1 MEERTQ
7 SAQDFLHQLIA
18 GDFSAASQ
26 RFDSNMT
33 RVFGEEKLKATWIQI
48 ISQVGPF
55 QKVLTSQATEKDEHS
70 IINLT
75 CQFEKANLHIY
86 VVFDQ
91 DGQIAGLNTQLAPTT
106 DKYNPPAYVR
116 TGAFTEKEVTVGS
129 GEWAL
134 PGTLTMPNGSR
145 AFPGVVLVHGS
156 GPQDR
161 DETIGPN
168 RPFRD
173 LAGGLAS
180 QGITV
185 LRYEKRTKAHGA
197 KFTSDMLDKL
207 TTKEEVT
214 DDVLLALDL
223 LRQVP
228 QVDQRNLYVLG
239 HSLGATL
246 APRIAQLDPSLAG
259 IIIMAGL
266 TRPLEDTIIDQY
278 THIYHLSGQP
288 TSEQQAELDQLKL
301 KVARVK
307 SLKPSDHVAPKDL
320 PLDIRQSYWLDL
332 RDYHP
337 DEVARSL
344 STRILVLQAG
354 RDYQVT
360 VNGDYP
366 GWQKALGDRPNATL
380 KLYPKLYHLFIEGE
394 GPSTPQEYLVE
405 GHVSQQVIDDIAG
418 WVKQ

>member
-1 MEERTQ
+1 
-7 SAQDFLHQLIA
+7 
-18 GDFSAASQ
+18 
-26 RFDSNMT
+26 
-33 RVFGEEKLKATWIQI
+33 
-48 ISQVGPF
+48 
-55 QKVLTSQATEKDEHS
+55 
-70 IINLT
+70 
-75 CQFEKANLHIY
+75 
-86 VVFDQ
+86 
-91 DGQIAGLNTQLAPTT
+91 
-106 DKYNPPAYVR
+106 
-116 TGAFTEKEVTVGS
+116 
-129 GEWAL
+129 
-134 PGTLTMPNGSR
+134 
-145 AFPGVVLVHGS
+145 VHGS

-173 LAGGLAS
+173 IAWGLAS
-180 QGITV
+180 QSIAV
-185 LRYEKRTKAHGA
+185 LRYEKRTKAHGT
-197 KFTSDMLDKL
+197 KFTSDILDKI
-207 TTKEEVT
+207 TSKEEVT
-214 DDVLLALDL
+214 DDALSALEL

-228 QVDQRNLYVLG
+228 QVERSKVYLLG

-246 APRIAQLDPSLAG
+246 APRIAQRDPTLAG

-266 TRPLEDTIIDQY
+266 TRPLENTILDQY
-278 THIYHLSGQP
+278 TYLYHLSGKP
-288 TSEQQAELDQLKL
+288 TDDQLAELEQLKD

-307 SLKPSDHVAPKDL
+307 SLKPTDKVSPKDL
-320 PLDIRQSYWLDL
+320 PLEIRPAYWLDL

-360 VNGDYP
+360 VAGDYP

-394 GPSTPQEYLVE
+394 GPSTPQEYLLE

-418 WVKQ
+418 WIKQ